1 MISFIILCGGG
12 RKIKTLISN
21 LKKILKNNIYN
32 IDEFGIDGDFVE
44 SQAFA
49 YLGIRSIC
57 KKNISF
63 PFNTTKCK
71 NLNWW

>member
-1 MISFIILCGGG
+1 MWRREKKQNFNFKF
-12 RKIKTLISN
+12 KIF
-21 LKKILKNNIYN
+21 LKNDIYN

-49 YLGIRSIC
+49 YLSIRSIY

-63 PFNTTKCK
+63 PNTTKVNTPSTGGELIK
-71 NLNWW
+71 SN